1 MSALAS
7 LPPLAAAVLAAAGC
21 AALGVGLGL
30 VYFRGLWWN
39 ARMLAGGRS
48 LMQVVALMLGRFVL
62 LAAVLVLV
70 ARAGALPL
78 LATASG
84 LLAGRQFVLRRVRGA
99 QS

>member
-1 MSALAS
+1 MSVLAS
-7 LPPLAAAVLAAAGC
+7 LPPLVVGVLVAAAC

-48 LMQVVALMLGRFVL
+48 AKRVVALMLGRFVL
-62 LAAVLVLV
+62 LAAVLALL

-78 LATASG
+78 VAAALG
-84 LLAGRQFVLRRVRGA
+84 LLAGRQFVLRRVRGV
-99 QS
+99 SP